1 MSEKGKVMDTNR
13 TRYMDVAQII
23 DAYELSDFQY
33 LNIQRDN
40 EKKELFS
47 SSSLINSIFN
57 EEVPKNKQVVGMSG
71 KAAGRVEKEQQV

>member
-1 MSEKGKVMDTNR
+1 MDTNR